1 MHSSAIVQNILNI
14 AIETAEEYDADRIT
28 EINVEVG
35 KLNWIKSDKL
45 SYIFNILS
53 KDTLAENAE
62 LIINETD
69 VKIKCYNCDYEGPA
83 NNVTDDI
90 APMVF
95 CPECG
100 SHRVNVLEGYDLNI
114 GNITI
119 EKP

>member
-14 AIETAEEYDADRIT
+14 AIETAEEYDA
-28 EINVEVG
+28 
-35 KLNWIKSDKL
+35 LN
-45 SYIFNILS
+45 YIFNILS

-69 VKIKCYNCDYEGPA
+69 VKIKCYNCDYEGPV
-83 NNVTDDI
+83 NNVNDDI

-100 SHRVNVLEGYDLNI
+100 SHRVNVLKGYDLNI